1 MLEGDRLCGSPPIG
15 DDTRMMHL
23 RFLLPGVLIAG
34 ILGCNDTAPRAGVAT
49 PPAAVEPAAAPAGR
63 FVSLRDQIFVPVL
76 ISGRQT
82 WALLDTGASASAVD
96 AALADE
102 LALPAAGMS
111 QVTGTAGAFETRQ
124 VRVESLVWWG
134 VRAAEITV
142 PSYGLGNIA
151 GPEGQ
156 PVGVILGFDVLR
168 AFAVDIDFAHAWIT
182 LQPRVALDAPSVP
195 MDLATGIPA
204 IEIEIDGSLRCT
216 MRIDTGASLFDTE
229 DVYVNV
235 VQATLDRLRAAR
247 GDMQPSGRLG
257 ATDAGGAAVELAVYD
272 AASLS
277 LGPFTFARPH
287 LIVQPPAGYFASPDA
302 VGFIGNNL
310 LEKCGRVVI
319 DYPAARLRFIGTPVG
334 N

>member
-1 MLEGDRLCGSPPIG
+1 MI
-15 DDTRMMHL
+15 HL
-23 RFLLPGVLIAG
+23 RFLLFGALLAG
-34 ILGCNDTAPRAGVAT
+34 IFGCAHTAPRAGVAA
-49 PPAAVEPAAAPAGR
+49 PAAAVEPAAAPAGR
-63 FVSLRDQIFVPVL
+63 FVSLRDQIFVPVS
-76 ISGRQT
+76 ISGRRT

-102 LALPAAGMS
+102 LSLPAAGTS
-111 QVTGTAGAFETRQ
+111 RVTGTTGTFETRQ
-124 VRVESLVWWG
+124 VRVDSLVWWG
-134 VRAAEITV
+134 ASAPEITV

-182 LQPRVALDAPSVP
+182 LQPRAALDAPSMP

-204 IEIEIDGSLRCT
+204 IEIELDGSVRCT
-216 MRIDTGASLFDTE
+216 MRIDTGASLFDTD

-235 VQATLDRLRAAR
+235 VQSTLERLRAER

-257 ATDAGGAAVELAVYD
+257 ATGAGGAAVELAVYD
-272 AASLS
+272 VASLS
-277 LGPFTFARPH
+277 LGPLTFARPH

-302 VGFIGNNL
+302 VGFLGNNL

-319 DYPAARLRFIGTPVG
+319 DYPAARLYLLGAPENPRSEP
-334 N
+334 